1 MSENALFS
9 AVAPAYYAKNIPV
22 IPLHV
27 GEKRPIPQGWNQ
39 YAERMPTA
47 EEQTEW
53 LMVHKRANIG
63 LVLGRMSG
71 VSVMDIDTDD
81 PGLIDMILK
90 ALPESPWVRIGKKG
104 MVLAF
109 RYSGIKTFRI
119 KTADGKSL
127 CEFLSDKTQVV
138 LPPSIHPD
146 TKLPYTANRDLLEV
160 IRDLP
165 ACPPDLEEKLR
176 QRFQEAGIQLSS
188 SGWSRVTDYVAGG
201 MRDIQLTE
209 KAGLFAWAVLRGERT
224 LKEAIGMLCSY
235 NEEFVEN
242 VAGDPTDIEKHKRQL
257 VQFLTNDVT
266 IKKKILPEGWD
277 AGLTEEE
284 KTALGVAFDKD
295 QEEWNLDE
303 TLAFL
308 KGEFEKDPQGLG
320 GATAAIDKVLLKL
333 AYSRN
338 LSEMEKERV
347 LTYASKS
354 SKSGISI
361 AAMRRQMKA
370 VLETEGSI
378 QGVNH
383 TEIAMALQEEI
394 EKVFPIRWAVGKFWK
409 YNGAYWEVLPDVWI
423 KAQISRNYGHMPAA
437 RKFNDISGIMKL
449 LQATLPEDLPRRL
462 GDTMAV
468 NFANGVVE
476 MNKQGE
482 WKLMPHS
489 DAYGMTYILPFR
501 NLAEPGRT
509 TELRRDAPLFFKF
522 LEDAWGADDDFQQ
535 KVLALQEML
544 AVTLFGQGASYQRAF
559 LLHGVPKSG
568 KSQLLKIVASLVPDE
583 AKSAVNPAD
592 WSDTFAPAGMY
603 RKLLNIAGELSEMRR
618 IDGQRF
624 KDIIDGSDIS
634 GRYMYQD
641 PFRFRVTCTHWF
653 ASNHFPRTDDTSD
666 GFTRRWLVLDFRH
679 PVRPENMKINLG
691 DDIIASEREVI
702 AAWAIEGM
710 TRLLGQKD
718 YTLPRSHRE
727 VVDEMAN
734 LNNVVRAFVSG
745 CKEIT
750 VGEGGSMPEM
760 EVYQAFWT
768 FNLNVTQMRAM
779 GVPAFRAKMREL
791 AGGYG
796 FSVVVD
802 EGTGAVTYLGIR
814 KGKR

>member
-9 AVAPAYYAKNIPV
+9 AVAPAYFAKNIPV

-27 GEKRPIPQGWNQ
+27 GEKRPIPNGWNQ
-39 YAERMPTA
+39 FAEHMPSVD
-47 EEQTEW
+47 EQTEW

-63 LVLGRMSG
+63 LVLGRCSG

-81 PGLIDMILK
+81 PSLIRMIK
-90 ALPESPWVRIGKKG
+90 ECLPESPWVRIGKKG

-146 TKLPYTANRDLLEV
+146 TKLPYVANCDLLDV
-160 IRDLP
+160 IGVIP
-165 ACPPDLEEKLR
+165 ECPHDIEDKLR
-176 QRFQEAGIQLSS
+176 QRFQESGIQLSS

-277 AGLTEEE
+277 QGLTAEE
-284 KTALGVAFDKD
+284 KKTLGVAFDKD
-295 QEEWNLDE
+295 QEEWTLEE
-303 TLAFL
+303 TMNYL
-308 KGEFEKDPQGLG
+308 KEEFDKDPQGLG
-320 GATAAIDKVLLKL
+320 GATMAIDKILLQM
-333 AYSRN
+333 ARSRN
-338 LSEMEKERV
+338 LSEMEKERI
-347 LTYASKS
+347 LSYAAKS

-361 AAMRRQMKA
+361 AAMRRQMRT
-370 VLETEGSI
+370 VLESEGAV
-378 QGVNH
+378 QGINH
-383 TEIAMALQEEI
+383 TEIATALQEEI

-409 YNGAYWEVLPDVWI
+409 YNGAYWEILPDMWI
-423 KAQISRNYGHMPAA
+423 KALISRNYGHMPAA

-476 MNKQGE
+476 MTKQAG
-482 WKLMPHS
+482 WALMPHS
-489 DAYGMTYILPFR
+489 ESYGMTYVLPFR
-501 NLAEPGRT
+501 SMSTLGVFT
-509 TELRRDAPLFFKF
+509 DLRREAPLFFKF
-522 LEDAWGADDDFQQ
+522 LEDAWGADDDFDD
-535 KVLALQEML
+535 KVKALQEML

-568 KSQLLKIVASLVPDE
+568 KSQLLKIVAALVPDE

-603 RKLLNIAGELSEMRR
+603 RKLLNIAGELSEVRR

-679 PVRPENMKINLG
+679 PVKPGEMKINLG
-691 DDIIASEREVI
+691 DDIIAAEREVI

-710 TRLLGQKD
+710 ARLLRQKD

-727 VVDEMAN
+727 VVSEMAN
-734 LNNVVRAFVSG
+734 LNNVVRAFVTG
-745 CKEIT
+745 CKEIV
-750 VGEGGSMPEM
+750 VGEGGSMSEM
-760 EVYQAFWT
+760 DVYQAFWG

-779 GVPAFRAKMREL
+779 GVPAFRSKMREL

-796 FSVVVD
+796 FSVAVD
-802 EGTGAVTYLGIR
+802 DVTGEVRYLGLK